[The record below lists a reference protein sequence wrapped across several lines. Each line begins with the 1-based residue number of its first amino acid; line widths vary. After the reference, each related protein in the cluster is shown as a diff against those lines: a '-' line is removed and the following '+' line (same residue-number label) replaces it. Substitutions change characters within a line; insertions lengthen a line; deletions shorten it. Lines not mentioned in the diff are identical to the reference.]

1 MTRVEFTTG
10 SIGAMSKTAGKHASD
25 RRPGVGLKGGEF
37 ADSGPDRA
45 RSDNFDTLFEFL
57 PIGAYRSSP
66 EGKQLRANPAQVR
79 LNGYASEAEM
89 LEGVQDIGKEWYV
102 DPDRRGQFWAML
114 EREGFVKS
122 FVSEIYR
129 HKTRER
135 IWIAENA
142 HLVRG
147 GDGKI
152 LYCEGTTEE
161 ITERVLA
168 QAALRQSEQEL
179 RRIIDLVPQYIFAK
193 DAQGRTLLGNQAFAD
208 VMGLP
213 LNQIVGRRFERL
225 NNEQLQVR
233 LYGMT
238 DRQAIESGTS
248 LHNPE
253 YEVFDGKERHI
264 LRTSKIVLPLS
275 GAAALLSVTV
285 DLTALR
291 SAEERAK
298 RSQQNF
304 ERIFEASPL
313 PVAVTA
319 AADGRFVACN
329 AAYIAMSGWS
339 RDELLGRTTLELGM
353 WLEPAQRREWGDRL
367 ARHTRIANHEI
378 RMRIRSGR
386 VLTMLVHGE
395 LLELDGESC
404 ILTVLLDISERK
416 QAELDL
422 STANQY
428 LRAVIDSCP
437 LPVYTRDLDGLV
449 TSWNPAAEQIFGWS
463 AAEVIGRML
472 PILRPDQMAESAD
485 KRSRVLSGETLHTSD
500 VLRTRRDGA
509 SIDLASSMAPLRDGA
524 GAVYGYLTISRDVTE
539 QKKSEALIWQQAN
552 FDALTGLPNRRML
565 RDRLAQT
572 MLVSRREGL
581 ALAVLFIDLDH
592 FKEINDALGHAQG
605 DVLLVEAARRIRACV
620 RESDTV
626 ARLGGDEFTVLLPE
640 VRETVRVEEIA
651 QSILAALGQAF
662 QLESEESFVTASIG
676 VALYPDDAGE
686 IEDLFKHADQAM
698 YAAKAAGRNC
708 LRYFTPAL
716 QAAAQTRMRLASDL
730 RGAVAAGQMRIAF
743 QPVIELASGAVY
755 KAEALVRW
763 QHPTRGLV
771 GPQEFIPVAEASGI
785 IVEIGDW
792 VFGQAALQVGR
803 WREQYDT
810 RFQISV
816 NKSPVQFHQ
825 ASASQQD
832 WIRRLERLGLP
843 GTSVAVEITEG
854 LLMDR
859 RSDVKAQLQELR
871 AAGIAVSMD
880 DFGTGYS
887 SLSYLQHYDIDYLK
901 IDRSFVRNLVPG
913 SKDRTLCKTII
924 AMAQALGLKVVAEG
938 IETVE
943 QRDWLTQAG
952 CDYGQGYLFAKPMP
966 AHEFDAWLEARRV
979 G

>member
-1 MTRVEFTTG
+1 MEFTTG
-10 SIGAMSKTAGKHASD
+10 SIGAMSKTGGKHASD
-25 RRPGVGLKGGEF
+25 RRPEVGLKGGEF
-37 ADSGPDRA
+37 SDSGHERA

-79 LNGYASEAEM
+79 LNGYASEADM
-89 LEGVQDIGKEWYV
+89 LLGVQDLGKEWYV
-102 DPDRRGQFWAML
+102 HPDRRQQFWELL
-114 EREGFVKS
+114 ERDGFVKA
-122 FVSEIYR
+122 FESEIYR

-135 IWIAENA
+135 IWITENA

-147 GDGKI
+147 SDGKI

-161 ITERVLA
+161 ITERVVA
-168 QAALRQSEQEL
+168 QAALRRSEQEL

-193 DAQGRTLLGNQAFAD
+193 DAQGHIILANQAFAN

-213 LNQIVGRRFERL
+213 LNEIIGCRFERL
-225 NNEQLQVR
+225 NDEKLQVR

-238 DRQAIESGTS
+238 DRQVIESGTS

-253 YEVFDGKERHI
+253 YEVFDAKGRHI

-275 GAAALLSVTV
+275 GADALLSVTV
-285 DLTALR
+285 ELTELR
-291 SAEERAK
+291 SAEESAK

-313 PVAVTA
+313 PLAVTA
-319 AADGRFVACN
+319 AADGRFVAVN

-339 RDELLGRTTLELGM
+339 RDELLGRTTLELEM
-353 WLEPAQRREWGDRL
+353 WPEPAQRLEWGDML
-367 ARHTRIANHEI
+367 ARHIRVANHEI
-378 RMRIRSGR
+378 GMRIRSGR

-395 LLELDGESC
+395 LLELDGEPC

-437 LPVYTRDLDGLV
+437 LPVYTRDLVGLV
-449 TSWNPAAEQIFGWS
+449 TSWNPAAEQVFGWS
-463 AAEVIGRML
+463 AAEAIGRTL
-472 PILRPDQMAESAD
+472 PILRPDQVAESAD
-485 KRSRVLSGETLHTSD
+485 KRVRVLSGETLHTSD
-500 VLRTRRDGA
+500 VRRTRKDGA
-509 SIDLASSMAPLRDGA
+509 AIDLASSMAPLRDGA
-524 GAVYGYLTISRDVTE
+524 GAVYGYLTISSDVTE
-539 QKKSEALIWQQAN
+539 MKKREALIWQQAN
-552 FDALTGLPNRRML
+552 FDPLTGLPNRRML

-572 MLVSRREGL
+572 MLTSRRDGL
-581 ALAVLFIDLDH
+581 PLAVLFIDLDH
-592 FKEINDALGHAQG
+592 FKEINDTLGHALG
-605 DVLLVEAARRIRACV
+605 DVLLVEAARRIRECV

-730 RGAVAAGQMRIAF
+730 RGAVAAGQMRIVF
-743 QPVIELASGAVY
+743 QPVVEFASGAVL

-763 QHPTRGLV
+763 QHPTRGLL
-771 GPQEFIPVAEASGI
+771 GPQEFIAITEGSGV

-803 WREQYDT
+803 WRGMHDP

-825 ASASQQD
+825 AGASQKD
-832 WIRRLERLGLP
+832 WIKRLERLGLP
-843 GTSVAVEITEG
+843 GDSMVVEITEG
-854 LLMDR
+854 LLMENR
-859 RSDVKAQLQELR
+859 IEIKTQLQELR
-871 AAGIAVSMD
+871 GAGIAVLMD

-887 SLSYLQHYDIDYLK
+887 SLSYLQNYDIDYLK
-901 IDRSFVRNLVPG
+901 IDRSFVRNLTPG
-913 SKDRTLCKTII
+913 SKNRILCRAII

-938 IETVE
+938 VETVE
-943 QRDWLTQAG
+943 QRDWLAQAG

-966 AHEFDAWLEARRV
+966 ADEFDAWLEARRV